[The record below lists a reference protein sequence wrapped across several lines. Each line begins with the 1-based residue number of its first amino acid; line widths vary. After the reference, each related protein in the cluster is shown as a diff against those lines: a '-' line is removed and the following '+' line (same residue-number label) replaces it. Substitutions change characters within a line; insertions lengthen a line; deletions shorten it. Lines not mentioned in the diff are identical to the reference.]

1 MKLGKY
7 FSLSE
12 LTVTNSGLE
21 NNPSAKEIGCL
32 TELVKNILDPARE
45 LLDDQIRVNSGYRSP
60 MVNRKIGGA
69 ASSQHVLGQAADLKC
84 DDNAKLFN
92 LIRKNLPF
100 DQLIWEGGSDN
111 QPSWIHVSY
120 SSRNRREVL
129 RMTKVNGK
137 STYKSI

>member
-45 LLDDQIRVNSGYRSP
+45 LLDDQILVNSGYRSP

-69 ASSQHVLGQAADLKC
+69 VSSQHVLGQAADLKC

-100 DQLIWEGGSDN
+100 DQLIWEGGDDN
-111 QPSWIHVSY
+111 QPAWVHVSY

-129 RMTKVNGK
+129 RMTYVNWK
-137 STYKSI
+137 STYKTI

>member
-100 DQLIWEGGSDN
+100 DQLINEN
-111 QPSWIHVSY
+111 NYSWIHVSY
-120 SSRNRREVL
+120 SKGKNRNEVL
-129 RMTKVNGK
+129 EFKNGK
-137 STYKSI
+137 YKKL